1 MKINVYTLFIKRAKR
16 VEIKLSSFYF
26 ESFQYQKFFLPFNW
40 ISRLRSHVIF
50 WCQWFSLFYTDLFLF
65 FCRPPHPIP
74 LLEYILAVKVYV
86 SLPNE
91 MVSIFRRIYIY
102 CAKPFIPN
110 ETLTSIPIK
119 THNHTHINILVYN
132 IEYIVRNIFRYWNY
146 TSCFKFRFAF
156 SEFHFRFYYYLNL

>member
-26 ESFQYQKFFLPFNW
+26 ESFQYQKFFLLFTKFLDYAPMSYFDVNGFNYFTR
-40 ISRLRSHVIF
+40 ICF
-50 WCQWFSLFYTDLFLF
+50 FFFF
-65 FCRPPHPIP
+65 FCYLFSIWI
-74 LLEYILAVKVYV
+74 LEYTLAVKVYV

-119 THNHTHINILVYN
+119 THAHKHTNIQYQ
-132 IEYIVRNIFRYWNY
+132 YS
-146 TSCFKFRFAF
+146 T
-156 SEFHFRFYYYLNL
+156 